1 MITLR
6 GQILVSRTGDDPLRP
21 RVSIQNAFRVY
32 VQNVSVCTGSKPTCF
47 LTCGLGAGT
56 HGDVLNLHTESVL
69 NVYTGF
75 FHVFFTVPQHTKHTP
90 RPPTTPRPQR
100 HHHHNDTHHTTP
112 HGDRNR
118 ERQRK
123 RDKRRQEKTRQDKKR
138 REEKRRDEKEE
149 RRRREKKK
157 REDERENEQST
168 NNFFRECPPAPELFS
183 RQIPENVWQR
193 RNYLAQMSEM
203 SAWRRN

>member
-1 MITLR
+1 MTPSAPVCPSKTLSVFTFKTFPCVPAASPHVSYMWAWCRYTR
-6 GQILVSRTGDDPLRP
+6 GRFES
-21 RVSIQNAFRVY
+21 
-32 VQNVSVCTGSKPTCF
+32 
-47 LTCGLGAGT
+47 T
-56 HGDVLNLHTESVL
+56 HGKRFERVH
-69 NVYTGF
+69 GF

-100 HHHHNDTHHTTP
+100 HHHHNDTHHITQ

-123 RDKRRQEKTRQDKKR
+123 RDKRRQGKTRQDKKA

-157 REDERENEQST
+157 REDERENEQRQ
-168 NNFFRECPPAPELFS
+168 NNFFV
-183 RQIPENVWQR
+183 NVRRR
-193 RNYLAQMSEM
+193 RNYFHAKFRRMSG
-203 SAWRRN
+203 SAAII